1 MGSCCSSGVTRHP
14 SKNIKNVPPQEMAPL
29 TIRNLTI
36 TPLELKLVERLEGDA
51 PPKPGGIAN
60 ITSTVTSLFNATET
74 PAAGLVPRGNPKEKK
89 DIKGVV
95 IEPFT
100 TRSTDINAGDPG
112 KEVLR
117 LTFEE
122 KGTSHR
128 YVVDAPGPSA
138 RSVVMK
144 KLNGAQHEFTTV
156 YIPSASFLAIF
167 SSANLARWM
176 RELPDKT
183 PLSMLSIPGTH
194 NSPTCHTAL
203 PSVRCQ
209 AVGVREQLDNG
220 VRFMD
225 IRVSADPQDDQL
237 TLVHS
242 AFPISLTG
250 SKHFDDL
257 LNDVYAFLEAN
268 PSEVLL
274 MSIKREGTGKGSDGD
289 MSRHLSGKRYLGS
302 DKATRRWFTEPR
314 IPTLGEARGRAIL
327 VRRFGLDDGVKR
339 KMHNGHGWGIDGSA
353 WPDNCEDAPTGSGLF
368 RVQDF
373 YEIDQS
379 TNIEKK
385 IELSRKQLERAAE
398 QLFDHKQLEQK
409 DKKSPPLFVN
419 FLSASNFF
427 NASCWPEKIAAK
439 VNPAVIEYLCMR
451 HGDQGKGPGKLKV
464 GDAATGIVITDW
476 VGEGGDWDLIR
487 CIVGWNARLQLK
499 K

>member
-1 MGSCCSSGVTRHP
+1 
-14 SKNIKNVPPQEMAPL
+14 MAPL

-36 TPLELKLVERLEGDA
+36 TPLELKLVERLDGDEV
-51 PPKPGGIAN
+51 PKPGGIAN
-60 ITSTVTSLFNATET
+60 ITSTITNLFNGTET
-74 PAAGLVPRGNPKEKK
+74 PTVGLIPRGEPKEKK

-100 TRSTDINAGDPG
+100 TRSTDIKAADPT

-122 KGTSHR
+122 RGSPNHR
-128 YVVDAPGPSA
+128 YVVDAPGQSN
-138 RSVVMK
+138 RSIVMK
-144 KLNGAQHEFTTV
+144 RLGGAPHEFTAV
-156 YIPSASFLAIF
+156 YIPSGSFLAIY

-176 RELPDKT
+176 RELPDHY
-183 PLSMLSIPGTH
+183 PLSTLSIPGTH
-194 NSPTCHTAL
+194 NSPTCHVAL

-250 SKHFDDL
+250 SKYLSDL
-257 LNDVYAFLEAN
+257 LSEVYAFLEAN

-274 MSIKREGTGKGSDGD
+274 MSLKREGTGSGNDND
-289 MSRHLSGKRYLGS
+289 LSRHLSGKRYLGS
-302 DKATRRWFTEPR
+302 DQGSRRWFTEPR
-314 IPTLGEARGRAIL
+314 IPTLGEARGKVVL
-327 VRRFGLDDGVKR
+327 VRRFGLDDGVRR
-339 KMHNGHGWGIDGSA
+339 KVHDGRGWGIDGSV
-353 WPDNCEDAPTGSGLF
+353 WPDNCEDAATGSGQF

-398 QLFDHKQLEQK
+398 QVFDPKQQQQQK
-409 DKKSPPLFVN
+409 DKAKLPPLFVN

-427 NASCWPEKIAAK
+427 NAGCWPEKIAAK

-451 HGDQGKGPGKLKV
+451 HGDPGKGPGKLKV
-464 GDAATGIVITDW
+464 GDASTGIVITDW
-476 VGEGGDWDLIR
+476 VGNDGDWDLIR